1 MTFLSLA
8 KEVLSKAEIPLNY
21 AEIWETAKAMGL
33 DKQIR
38 SEGKTPQ
45 HTLRVALTNDIKN
58 RADSPFCIV
67 SKLPTT
73 FWLKEHKDELEKLS
87 DKIQKAQEKAESKS
101 QNNQKQQE
109 AHERDLHPLLVRFVA
124 DNFGLKA
131 RTIFHE
137 KCTKHI
143 KGKRQW
149 SYPDI
154 VGVKFPFDRATQ
166 TLNLLSNINQNECKI
181 YSFELKKSI
190 DFDTLKQYYFQ
201 AVSNSSFANEG
212 YLAVL
217 DSIDIE
223 VLGELKRLNTS
234 FGIGVIQLNINA
246 LDSAVILPA
255 KQRDLDIE
263 TLDMLVVESPCF
275 RDFINDI
282 NECIRAKKQ
291 NLNYT
296 DNFDEVMSDER
307 LEAHIKE
314 HKLIAE

>member
-1 MTFLSLA
+1 MTFLVLA

-21 AEIWETAKAMGL
+21 AEIWDSARAMGL
-33 DKQIR
+33 DKQVG

-58 RADSPFCIV
+58 HADSPFCIV

-73 FWLKEHKDELEKLS
+73 FWLKERENELEKLS

-101 QNNQKQQE
+101 QSNQKQQE

-124 DNFGLKA
+124 DNFGIRA

-137 KCTKHI
+137 KCKKHI

-154 VGVKFPFDRATQ
+154 VGVKFPFDRTAQ
-166 TLNLLSNINQNECKI
+166 TLKLLSNINQNECKI

-223 VLGELKRLNTS
+223 VLGELERLNAN
-234 FGIGVIQLNINA
+234 FGIGVIQLNVNA
-246 LDSAVILPA
+246 VDSAVILPA
-255 KQRDLDIE
+255 KQRNLDIE

-275 RDFINDI
+275 RGFINDI
-282 NECIRAKKQ
+282 NECIRAKEQ
-291 NLNYT
+291 SLNCI
-296 DNFDEVMSDER
+296 DNFDEVMEYEK

-314 HKLIAE
+314 RGIVAE